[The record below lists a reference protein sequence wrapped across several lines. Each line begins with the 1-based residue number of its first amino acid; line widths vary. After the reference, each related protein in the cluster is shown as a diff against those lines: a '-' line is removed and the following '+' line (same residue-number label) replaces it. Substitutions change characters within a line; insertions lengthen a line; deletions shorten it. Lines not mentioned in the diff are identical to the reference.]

1 VWNLLCPS
9 RRRVWSLTAARAPR
23 EVRDVSAMDPS
34 PAKLKQIIVLLSS
47 FFACLFFGVLGYDVF
62 KDGLPPPLLSSE
74 KQLVKKTQPSAA
86 ANSST
91 TSWPPPGS
99 RRSKR
104 RGRGHGAVKESIKGA
119 KSKGEWRE
127 HPGMMLSPPPP
138 PPPLSWEVTTVTTVT
153 TVAAKPVAAEGPGHQ
168 SGGTNA
174 PRKSRHKKGA
184 KAEKGIKAEKKAE
197 KRRLLNKSDKQAPT

>member
-1 VWNLLCPS
+1 MWNTCCVPLDAVCGRS
-9 RRRVWSLTAARAPR
+9 AARAPR

-119 KSKGEWRE
+119 KSKGERRE

-138 PPPLSWEVTTVTTVT
+138 PPPLTAVPPLS

-168 SGGTNA
+168 GGGTNA

-197 KRRLLNKSDKQAPT
+197 KRRLLNKSDKKAPT

>member
-1 VWNLLCPS
+1 MDSTPVLS
-9 RRRVWSLTAARAPR
+9 SGRRVCGRSAARAPR

-119 KSKGEWRE
+119 KSKGERRE

-138 PPPLSWEVTTVTTVT
+138 PPPLTAVPPLS

-168 SGGTNA
+168 GGGTNA

-184 KAEKGIKAEKKAE
+184 KAEKGLKAEKKAE
-197 KRRLLNKSDKQAPT
+197 KRRLLNKSDKKAPT